1 MFGVIAMTGFHNI
14 VGFGEFMQ
22 NLWSM
27 LPEVLQGMLLA
38 VAAAFIIFGI
48 IQLID
53 QEGGLADVDCA
64 VCLDACCAAR
74 TGSGRACVL
83 RIHRDRENR
92 SDYHSV
98 CV

>member
-1 MFGVIAMTGFHNI
+1 MIAMTGFHNI
-14 VGFGEFMQ
+14 IGFGVFMQ

-53 QEGGLADVDCA
+53 
-64 VCLDACCAAR
+64 
-74 TGSGRACVL
+74 
-83 RIHRDRENR
+83 
-92 SDYHSV
+92 
-98 CV
+98 

>member
-53 QEGGLADVDCA
+53 
-64 VCLDACCAAR
+64 
-74 TGSGRACVL
+74 
-83 RIHRDRENR
+83 
-92 SDYHSV
+92 
-98 CV
+98 